1 MKLNNFIDH
10 TILKAT
16 ATKEDI
22 LQLCEE
28 AKKHQF
34 FSVCVNSSWVSLAK
48 EALNGSEVKVC
59 SVIGFP
65 LGAMSTE
72 AKVFEAER
80 A

>member
-28 AKKHQF
+28 AKNINF
-34 FSVCVNSSWVSLAK
+34 FCLCKLVLGFLSERSLK
-48 EALNGSEVKVC
+48 R
-59 SVIGFP
+59 I
-65 LGAMSTE
+65 
-72 AKVFEAER
+72 
-80 A
+80 